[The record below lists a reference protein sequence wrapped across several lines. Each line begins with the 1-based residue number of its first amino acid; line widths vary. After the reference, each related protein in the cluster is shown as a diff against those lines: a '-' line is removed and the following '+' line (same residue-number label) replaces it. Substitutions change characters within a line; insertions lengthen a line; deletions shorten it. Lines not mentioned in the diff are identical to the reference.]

1 MALYNW
7 MVFSLLIIEIVTFII
22 LVMPLPFTWR
32 RVLFRFLAGSPMVA
46 KLQYALKILF
56 IFVTVLF
63 VDSVQRMMKIHREGE
78 AAREQGAGVGR
89 DLRSETDWRS
99 RKFLSERDM
108 YMRGFTLFLSLILS
122 RTFALIL
129 DLIKAQEDLS
139 ALKKQVA
146 GQSREKGLSSEVEK
160 KYKQQI
166 KDLQSELDTLAKRVD
181 GPGANKKTS

>member
-7 MVFSLLIIEIVTFII
+7 MVFALLIFEIVTFIV

-32 RVLFRFLAGSPMVA
+32 RSIFKFLSTSPLIA
-46 KLQYALKILF
+46 KLQYGLKILF
-56 IFVTVLF
+56 IFVGVLF
-63 VDSVQRMMKIHREGE
+63 VDSVQRMTKIHNEGQ

-122 RTFALIL
+122 RTFGLIL
-129 DLIKAQEDLS
+129 DLIKAQEDL
-139 ALKKQVA
+139 AVLKKQA
-146 GQSREKGLSSEVEK
+146 ASQTREKGFSSEVEK
-160 KYKQQI
+160 KYKQKI
-166 KDLQSELDTLAKRVD
+166 EDLQKELDTLGKRVD
-181 GPGANKKTS
+181 GPGADKKSS